1 MAYTANREQ
10 LYVPV
15 NQPSIIFDV
24 LNPCRQGS
32 MGATWPV
39 YNRPCYDD
47 GNAHQRGGYVPN
59 IQVYRRTKIVA
70 TLGPACFSED
80 TLDRLIRAGVD
91 CFRLNFSHGTH
102 AEFEQ
107 AIPRIRRLSQEAGR
121 AVALLQ
127 DIQGPRLRTGR
138 VSGGGTLLLESGQ
151 KLTVTTEEVEG
162 NQDRISIPYP
172 QLSTDVAPGHRM
184 LLADGAI
191 ALRVLKVSPHEV
203 LTEVERGGELG
214 EHKGLNLPDTHV
226 TAAPLTSKDKDD
238 LAFGV
243 RHEMDYVALSF
254 VRRRDDVLDCRRYI
268 HQVGG
273 NALIIAKIENP
284 QALDDLEGIMSVS
297 DGVMVARGDLGVEV
311 SPERV
316 PLLQKRII
324 SRANELGLPVI
335 TATQML
341 ESMVEHAVPTRAEAS
356 DVANAI
362 LDGTDAVMLSAETAV
377 GKHPIAA
384 VETMVRI
391 AQEAEWA
398 NTDAHTTTE
407 SANDEAHA
415 MARAAKS
422 IATDLDTKAIA
433 VFTKSGRS
441 AQVLAS
447 VRPFTPVYAFTG
459 DPSVFRRLVLWY
471 GITPVL
477 IQPLTET
484 ETMVQQCLQE
494 LSRMQVVAPNDRV
507 VVMGSAPQVIGGQT
521 NLVTVRTVGA

>member
-1 MAYTANREQ
+1 
-10 LYVPV
+10 V
-15 NQPSIIFDV
+15 S
-24 LNPCRQGS
+24 
-32 MGATWPV
+32 
-39 YNRPCYDD
+39 
-47 GNAHQRGGYVPN
+47 NAH
-59 IQVYRRTKIVA
+59 IYRRTKIVA

-80 TLDRLIRAGVD
+80 TLGRLIQAGVD

-102 AEFEQ
+102 AEFEA
-107 AIPRIRRLSQEAGR
+107 AIPRIRRLSQESGH

-138 VSGGGTLLLESGQ
+138 VSGGGVISLEEGQ
-151 KLTVTTEEVEG
+151 QLIVTTEEMEG
-162 NQDRISIPYP
+162 TQDRISIPYS
-172 QLSTDVAPGHRM
+172 QLSRDLAPGHRM
-184 LLADGAI
+184 LLADGII
-191 ALRVLKVSPHEV
+191 ALRVVEVSSSEV
-203 LTEVERGGELG
+203 LTEVEKGGELG

-226 TAAPLTSKDKDD
+226 TAEPLTSKDKDD

-243 RHEMDYVALSF
+243 RHGVDYVALSF

-268 HQVGG
+268 HQMGG
-273 NALIIAKIENP
+273 DAPIIAKIENP
-284 QALDDLEGIMSVS
+284 QAVDDLESILSVS

-324 SRANELGLPVI
+324 RRANELGLPVI

-341 ESMVEHAVPTRAEAS
+341 ESMVEHTVPTRAEAS

-377 GKHPIAA
+377 GKHPVAT

-391 AQEAEWA
+391 AREAEPA
-398 NTDAHTTTE
+398 NSIARTTTE
-407 SANDEAHA
+407 PANDEAHA
-415 MARAAKS
+415 LARAAKS
-422 IATDLDTKAIA
+422 IAIDLETKAIA

-441 AQVLAS
+441 AKVLAS

-459 DPSVFRRLVLWY
+459 DPAVFRRLALWY

-477 IQPLTET
+477 IEPLTET
-484 ETMVQQCLQE
+484 EAMVQQCLEE
-494 LSRMQVVAPNDRV
+494 LSHTQVVAPDDQV
-507 VVMGSAPQVIGGQT
+507 VVMGSAPKVVGGLT